1 MIKKKFLILIPAR
14 SGSSKLKNKN
24 IKLINKR
31 PLLYYTCKF
40 AKKLK
45 GKNSTVI
52 GCTDSKKISKIF
64 NKFDIQTPFL
74 RPKKISKK
82 FSLDIEFVNYSLKFF
97 ANKISIGSFVLGRNG
112 LCPLDSFKFFFF
124 LEKMLQKL
132 TLYVST
138 FLSFYASS

>member
-52 GCTDSKKISKIF
+52 GCTDSKKISKLF

-97 ANKISIGSFVLGRNG
+97 ANKKTFRLASL
-112 LCPLDSFKFFFF
+112 
-124 LEKMLQKL
+124 
-132 TLYVST
+132 ST
-138 FLSFYASS
+138 VNLFTP